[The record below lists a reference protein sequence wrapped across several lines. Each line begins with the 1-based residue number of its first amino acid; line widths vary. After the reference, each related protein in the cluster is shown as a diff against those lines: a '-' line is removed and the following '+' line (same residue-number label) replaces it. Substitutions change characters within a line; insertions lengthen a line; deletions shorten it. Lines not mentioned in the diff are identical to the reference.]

1 MAVQPFIYMEIECRV
16 SYSYRAL
23 FNLLAFIALV
33 FLATWLN
40 DKRRARNN
48 DRKTREAPMR
58 INDKRL
64 RCTVNVKVSAKK
76 FHGELKKNNK
86 AAPHSNFP

>member
-1 MAVQPFIYMEIECRV
+1 
-16 SYSYRAL
+16 
-23 FNLLAFIALV
+23 
-33 FLATWLN
+33 
-40 DKRRARNN
+40 
-48 DRKTREAPMR
+48 MR